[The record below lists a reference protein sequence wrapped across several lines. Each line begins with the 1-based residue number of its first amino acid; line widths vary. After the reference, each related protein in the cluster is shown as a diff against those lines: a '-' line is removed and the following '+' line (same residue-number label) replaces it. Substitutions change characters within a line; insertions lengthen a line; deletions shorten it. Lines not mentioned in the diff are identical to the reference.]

1 MKRWIDRLRGAREPA
16 QPGETGSRRWVVI
29 DVETSGMDRI
39 RDRLVSIG
47 AVAVHDRRIVIADS
61 LELTL
66 GNSRPTTRENILLH
80 GIGAEAQRRG
90 LEPKQAMA
98 RFLDYVGNAPLLAF
112 HAGFDRG
119 FLLRA
124 ASVWLGVP
132 IGNLWIDIAQLAK
145 AMHPGVDAPGLD
157 DWLEHFGISI
167 EQRHNAG
174 ADALATAMLFLRLV
188 DGLSSR
194 EREPRHLQ
202 RIAANARWLG
212 R

>member
-1 MKRWIDRLRGAREPA
+1 
-16 QPGETGSRRWVVI
+16 
-29 DVETSGMDRI
+29 MDSI

-61 LELTL
+61 IELTL
-66 GNSRPTTRENILLH
+66 GHPQASTRENILLH

-90 LEPKQAMA
+90 LEPGQAIA
-98 RFLDYVGNAPLLAF
+98 RFLDFAGNAPLLAF
-112 HAGFDRG
+112 HAGFDKG
-119 FLLRA
+119 FLMRA

-167 EQRHNAG
+167 DQRHNAS

-188 DGLSSR
+188 ETLSSR

>member
-1 MKRWIDRLRGAREPA
+1 MKRWVGRLRGVRASAPPA
-16 QPGETGSRRWVVI
+16 KAGSQRWVVI
-29 DVETSGMDRI
+29 DVETSGMDRV

-66 GNSRPTTRENILLH
+66 GHAQASTRENILLH
-80 GIGAEAQRRG
+80 GIGEEAQRRG

-98 RFLDYVGNAPLLAF
+98 RFLDYAGDAPLLAF
-112 HAGFDRG
+112 HAGFDMG
-119 FLLRA
+119 FLRRA

-132 IGNLWIDIAQLAK
+132 IGNLWIDMAQLAK
-145 AMHPGVDAPGLD
+145 ALHPGIDAQGLD
-157 DWLEHFGISI
+157 DWLEHFDIAV
-167 EQRHNAG
+167 EQRHNAS

-188 DGLSSR
+188 DGLSGP
-194 EREPRHLQ
+194 EREARHLQ